1 MKKHKRL
8 EIFLEFLIFGVIMG
22 LTEDLIAVRLATNEP
37 ITWKVIWIVI
47 AVTIPFAIIGELI
60 VDRKSWLPKFK
71 KGSKKVKK
79 KLLGFA

>member
-1 MKKHKRL
+1 M

-22 LTEDLIAVRLATNEP
+22 VAEDLLAVVLATDAQ

-60 VDRKSWLPKFK
+60 VDNKGPFK
-71 KGSKKVKK
+71 KLSKKILRK
-79 KLLGFA
+79 